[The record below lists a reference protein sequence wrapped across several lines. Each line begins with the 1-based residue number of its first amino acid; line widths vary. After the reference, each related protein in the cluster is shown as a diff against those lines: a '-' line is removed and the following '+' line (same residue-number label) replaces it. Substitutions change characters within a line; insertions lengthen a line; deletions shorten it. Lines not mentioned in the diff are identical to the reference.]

1 MCFVTIVALW
11 MQVVLFGCQ
20 ISGDLFRQKIKG
32 QVGYIK
38 NFGGFMGPVSN
49 MNLTLK
55 FSVEL
60 LRLFSSTGDVGR
72 LRWGELIFKLS
83 VLQNSLLCRRM
94 FRR

>member
-1 MCFVTIVALW
+1 
-11 MQVVLFGCQ
+11 
-20 ISGDLFRQKIKG
+20 
-32 QVGYIK
+32 
-38 NFGGFMGPVSN
+38 MGPVSK